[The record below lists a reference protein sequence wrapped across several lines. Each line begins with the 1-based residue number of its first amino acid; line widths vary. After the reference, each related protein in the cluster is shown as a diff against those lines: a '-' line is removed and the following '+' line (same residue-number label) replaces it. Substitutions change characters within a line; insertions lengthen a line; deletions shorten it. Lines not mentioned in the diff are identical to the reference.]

1 MSRKRKVVGQEKVVS
16 RLKAVH
22 DRTGLS
28 GRAYWLSGQSGTG
41 KSTIAKLI
49 ASSVADEFFVIELD
63 SQYCTPARLKELE
76 KDLQTRSWGKGGR
89 AVIINEAHGLSK
101 QAIAQ

>member
-16 RLKAVH
+16 RLKAVR

-49 ASSVADEFFVIELD
+49 ASSVADEFFVIASSVADEFFVEELD

-76 KDLQTRSWGKGGR
+76 KDLQTRSWGKGG
-89 AVIINEAHGLSK
+89 
-101 QAIAQ
+101 